1 MKNISNHNLRIS
13 KKQLF
18 FEQEESLSLIPPE
31 VTCLSYCDLE
41 SSIDGIFSNGMNVTP
56 ASVQYSLRN
65 RVKLKGGILIFRA
78 T

>member
-1 MKNISNHNLRIS
+1 MKNISNHNLKIS

-18 FEQEESLSLIPPE
+18 FEQEESLSLIAPE
-31 VTCLSYCDLE
+31 VTCLSDHDLE

-65 RVKLKGGILIFRA
+65 RVKLKGGILNFRA
-78 T
+78 S